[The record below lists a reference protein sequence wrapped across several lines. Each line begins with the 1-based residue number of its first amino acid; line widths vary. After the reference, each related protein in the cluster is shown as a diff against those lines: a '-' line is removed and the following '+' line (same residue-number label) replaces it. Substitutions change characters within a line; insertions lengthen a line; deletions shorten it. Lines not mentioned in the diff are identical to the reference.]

1 MGQALDIRVTVEA
14 VAWVTRFVGGD
25 GTRRQ
30 VFHETVRPGDTVR
43 TVLRGLSGRFPQL
56 QEALW
61 DRQSSE
67 LGEHIEVLVNDAV
80 LGVAHT
86 LDTEVRE
93 GDRITLIGQYVG
105 GCGAGTSRGPREAG
119 A

>member
-1 MGQALDIRVTVEA
+1 MPAEPPSELTVTVEA

-25 GTRRQ
+25 GSRRR
-30 VFHETVRPGDTVR
+30 VFDERARPGDTVR
-43 TVLRGLSGRFPQL
+43 AVLRRLSGRFPEL
-56 QEALW
+56 HRALW
-61 DRQSSE
+61 DRGGGE

-86 LDTEVRE
+86 LESPVQD

-105 GCGAGTSRGPREAG
+105 G
-119 A
+119 